1 MASAYTG
8 FNIHAAYIWC
18 AGKIYNDFFISGL
31 FDILPDFDD
40 SNDGKA

>member
-8 FNIHAAYIWC
+8 STFMPPIFGVLA
-18 AGKIYNDFFISGL
+18 KFYNDFFISGL